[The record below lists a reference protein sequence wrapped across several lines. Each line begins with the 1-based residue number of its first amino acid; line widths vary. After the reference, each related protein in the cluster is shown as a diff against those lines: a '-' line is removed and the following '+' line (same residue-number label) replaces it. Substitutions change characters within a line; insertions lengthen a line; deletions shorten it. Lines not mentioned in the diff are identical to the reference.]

1 MILLTGITGNIG
13 GATARALLDK
23 GVRFRALV
31 RDPGKAAAWAEKGV
45 ELVQGDIEDA
55 AAVKRALSGIDRAL
69 LVMPNGEHQE
79 PAELAFT
86 RTAKEAGL
94 AWLIKLSSPEAVR
107 GTTSPIPLAHIAAE
121 DAIMASGMKWT
132 LVRPSFYMQNFRGSV
147 KAARA
152 TGKLSMPMGNG
163 TVALTDNND
172 AGLFLA
178 HILTDPN
185 SAQHYSQCYDIT
197 GPDPVMTF
205 HDVAKVIGEVI
216 GQPALKDEP
225 AYKTHVAR
233 GKNQKALDDLIGLW
247 TAPRTIDEIE
257 QTMIDHGV
265 PVGKVYRAADMLTD
279 PHYAARASLVE
290 VPSDK
295 WPGIRQQ
302 NVFPKLSA
310 TPGQI
315 RWAGSVELGSHTEE
329 VLTELLGLT
338 PEQVEKLR
346 ASGIV

>member
-23 GVRFRALV
+23 GVKFRALV
-31 RDPGKAAAWAEKGV
+31 RDPGKAAVWAEKGV

-55 AAVKRALSGIDRAL
+55 TAVKHALAGIDRAL

-132 LVRPSFYMQNFRGSV
+132 FVRPSFYMQNFRGSV
-147 KAARA
+147 KAAHA

-178 HILTDPN
+178 HIMTDPN
-185 SAQHYSQCYDIT
+185 SAQHHGQCYDIT

-216 GQPALKDEP
+216 GQPVVYDDCDPKAFQEAIRPYHRNQWHSD
-225 AYKTHVAR
+225 AVAR
-233 GKNQKALDDLIGLW
+233 LFA
-247 TAPRTIDEIE
+247 EIAN
-257 QTMIDHGV
+257 G
-265 PVGKVYRAADMLTD
+265 
-279 PHYAARASLVE
+279 
-290 VPSDK
+290 
-295 WPGIRQQ
+295 
-302 NVFPKLSA
+302 A
-310 TPGQI
+310 TPGHKTDTFQKI
-315 RWAGSVELGSHTEE
+315 MGRPGRS
-329 VLTELLGLT
+329 
-338 PEQVEKLR
+338 LR
-346 ASGIV
+346 EYLATVA